1 MVKIATNVAECAKM
15 DIVITYVNGLDPVW
29 QSDYEKHTNQP
40 VLEKRFRDWGTLRYL
55 FRGIAENMPFV
66 RKVHLVVSHESQVP
80 EWVDRDEV
88 DVVLHKDIIPAEYLP
103 TFNCNPIEMHLHR
116 IEGLDEEYLY
126 FNDDV
131 FPMKA
136 CEKRDFFEDGKC
148 FLGMSHHLFVW
159 DMFKRICRNSDSL
172 ARKVLGLK
180 PSCLFLRPQHVCT
193 PMFKSECEELYAK
206 VPEEIA
212 KTSASKIRDEE
223 NLNQYL
229 FLDYMFL
236 KGRLVNKRLSK
247 KHFSV
252 GVTSSKKLHEFITK
266 PSHKLV
272 CINDVQLSEARYE
285 ELRKALL
292 DAFEERFP
300 NRSKYEQSI

>member
-1 MVKIATNVAECAKM
+1 M
-15 DIVITYVNGLDPVW
+15 DMVITYVNGLDPVW
-29 QSDYEKHTNQP
+29 QEDYEKYTNQP

-55 FRGIAENMPFV
+55 FRGIAENMPFI

-80 EWVDRDEV
+80 EWIDRNEV
-88 DVVLHKDIIPAEYLP
+88 HIVLHKDIIPAEFLP

-131 FPMKA
+131 FPMKPCKA
-136 CEKRDFFEDGKC
+136 TEFFKGGKC
-148 FLGMSHHLFVW
+148 FLGMSHHLFAC
-159 DMFKRICRNSDSL
+159 DMFKKICRNSDHM
-172 ARKVLGLK
+172 ARRALGLK
-180 PSCLFLRPQHVCT
+180 ERCLFLRPQHICT
-193 PMFKSECEELYAK
+193 PMFKSECGEVYSKMPA
-206 VPEEIA
+206 EIA
-212 KTSASKIRDEE
+212 KTAAARVRNGE

-229 FLDYMFL
+229 FLDYMYL

-252 GVTSSKKLHEFITK
+252 GIVSGEKLHRFITN

-272 CINDVQLSEARYE
+272 CINDVQLSEERYT

-300 NRSKYEQSI
+300 QKSKYEQ